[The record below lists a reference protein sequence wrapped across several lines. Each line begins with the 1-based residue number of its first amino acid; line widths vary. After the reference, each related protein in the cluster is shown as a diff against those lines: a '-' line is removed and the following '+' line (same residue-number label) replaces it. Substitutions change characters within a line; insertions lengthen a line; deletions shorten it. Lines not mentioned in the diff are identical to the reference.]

1 LFFFGSSCVTAHS
14 AEPVPAK
21 RSVEGK
27 SPAPIVVMRGRNGLT
42 ITSEDLQAL
51 DEFER
56 LLSAAEE
63 GANEATV
70 SVFYLKNA
78 KAQSAA
84 QELETLLAG
93 GSADSKGSSNKGS
106 GRLTTGPTKITP
118 DTRLNV
124 LLVLANRTDK
134 QTIKQLLTLLD
145 IKESP
150 DDIAVV
156 PKPRMIPVAYA
167 RAKDIADI
175 VRAVYADRLV
185 LSQAQQNQQARAAE
199 MAMMMRAMVGD
210 YGGGDAGFGGEGL
223 GGGARGGAARGGG
236 QNNRA
241 DQANRISISVDN
253 HTNTL
258 IVAATDPVF
267 KEVKKLVG
275 ELDAASAEQHQT
287 VQVIPLRANSAK
299 TVQRALAAVAGDA
312 VQAKNTA
319 TNAPGNNQNSP
330 FGANRGN
337 NTRTGQPGM
346 GGQPF
351 GGRLNGGGF
360 GGPGGSGG
368 PGSGPIGDGG
378 PGR

>member
-1 LFFFGSSCVTAHS
+1 
-14 AEPVPAK
+14 
-21 RSVEGK
+21 
-27 SPAPIVVMRGRNGLT
+27 MRGRNGLT